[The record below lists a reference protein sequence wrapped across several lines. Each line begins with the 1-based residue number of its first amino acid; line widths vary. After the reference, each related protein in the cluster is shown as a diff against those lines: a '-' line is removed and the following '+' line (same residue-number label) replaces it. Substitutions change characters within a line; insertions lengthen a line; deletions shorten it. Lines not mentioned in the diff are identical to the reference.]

1 MRLAVGHAR
10 GIAVQALGIEPK
22 RIGLLA
28 QALVGLAQFLAQRR
42 QGRVVRVC
50 FCGGGLVQPGIHGQD
65 GGVGQ

>member
-10 GIAVQALGIEPK
+10 GIAVQALGIEPE

-50 FCGGGLVQPGIHGQD
+50 FCGGCLVQPGIHGQD

>member
-1 MRLAVGHAR
+1 MRLAVGHSR
-10 GIAVQALGIEPK
+10 GITVQALGIEPE

-50 FCGGGLVQPGIHGQD
+50 FFGGRLVDSCVH
-65 GGVGQ
+65 

>member
-1 MRLAVGHAR
+1 MRLSVGHSR
-10 GIAVQALGIEPK
+10 GIAVQALGIEPE

-50 FCGGGLVQPGIHGQD
+50 FCGGGLAQPGIHGQD

>member
-10 GIAVQALGIEPK
+10 GIAVQALGIEPG

-50 FCGGGLVQPGIHGQD
+50 FLGGRMVD
-65 GGVGQ
+65 SGVH